1 MISSMVVIQAR
12 SQSAPS
18 PDRSASHGEVTIE
31 EEWAKQWRSP
41 MLSIMNSDTAIA
53 QQISQ
58 QRREGQKRNQQTL
71 YERLVTESIDGYSF
85 KGRRMCCG
93 RPMWP
98 IIDSDRGATQI
109 CLRVHSSF
117 PFLLS
122 LFPFC
127 YLFLLSFFLFS

>member
-1 MISSMVVIQAR
+1 MISSVVVIQAR

-18 PDRSASHGEVTIE
+18 PDRSAFHGEVTIG

-71 YERLVTESIDGYSF
+71 YERLVTVSVDGRVAELSSLSSGAKMAMKIFVKRVFTIFASNASF
-85 KGRRMCCG
+85 
-93 RPMWP
+93 
-98 IIDSDRGATQI
+98 
-109 CLRVHSSF
+109 LRVIAN
-117 PFLLS
+117 LQN
-122 LFPFC
+122 
-127 YLFLLSFFLFS
+127 